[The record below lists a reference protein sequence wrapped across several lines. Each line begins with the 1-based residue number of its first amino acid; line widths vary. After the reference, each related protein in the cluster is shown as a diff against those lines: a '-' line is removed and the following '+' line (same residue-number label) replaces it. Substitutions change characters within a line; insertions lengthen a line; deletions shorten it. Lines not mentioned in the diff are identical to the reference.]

1 MDDSILA
8 KFSDDAS
15 VLGPFLGNLP
25 PEILD
30 AVVEKFGWFQA
41 TSFAMAGRTCREA
54 VGRAG
59 ASTRVMSRLTCTCAA
74 RDGDLEA
81 LKRARRKGCPWGEHT
96 CAEAA
101 NGGDLEMLRW
111 ARQNGC
117 PWDKY
122 TCVGAAKG
130 GFLEVLRWARQN
142 GCPWDE
148 WTCTRAAEGGFLEML
163 QWAHENGCPWDKD
176 TWDYADPRCRTYL
189 IEHGCPV

>member
-8 KFSDDAS
+8 KFPDDAS

-59 ASTRVMSRLTCTCAA
+59 ASARVMSRLTCTCAA

-81 LKRARRKGCPWGEHT
+81 LRRARRKGCPWGEHT

-101 NGGDLEMLRW
+101 NGGDLRD
-111 ARQNGC
+111 AS
-117 PWDKY
+117 
-122 TCVGAAKG
+122 VGASERVPVGREGRARWRRREATWRCFG
-130 GFLEVLRWARQN
+130 GRART
-142 GCPWDE
+142 GASG
-148 WTCTRAAEGGFLEML
+148 TR
-163 QWAHENGCPWDKD
+163 
-176 TWDYADPRCRTYL
+176 
-189 IEHGCPV
+189 